1 MTHGSP
7 PRMKWVVAVPATNS
21 MIRERDRNEMVLLT
35 VRPWWARGGEK
46 VSIRSIWP
54 GQRPRGDREGPV
66 LLGPTGPVP
75 V

>member
-1 MTHGSP
+1 
-7 PRMKWVVAVPATNS
+7 